1 MAIIIPLHSESL
13 YALWQTAVM
22 SSPGLLSRREFMW
35 AFAGTAGCFAAMAST
50 TALVGCSRPRSTPG
64 QFGFPQGVASADP
77 LPDAVVLW
85 TRVEPEEANAA
96 SVELLVQLARDPEFG
111 DVILEQPILA
121 ERSFDFTVRCFTA
134 GLEPDRAY
142 HYRFLAPDASTS
154 RMGRTRTAPS
164 EDADRPLS
172 VAVCSCQHYEEG
184 LFSAYRRLLLDDEQ
198 AVSGNGIDLVV
209 HVGDFIY
216 EAGNRRPLVSLDGEV
231 IDLRNADGSRRFV
244 ASLPSR
250 GPVGPMGEQLVAES
264 LDDYRELYKI
274 YLRDPDLQDARAAFP
289 FVSIWDD
296 HEFYNDAWQS
306 YHPRGPAQRRKMDSN
321 QAWFEYIPAVLG
333 RNPAPGNSAR
343 DFTPADVSNV
353 ELTRFDDSYLSREP
367 NNLAAIETLSIYR
380 SIRWGRMA
388 ELLLVDGRSYRGP
401 RGVDASIPGGEF
413 LTREPVP
420 ATLVETQNAGR
431 TANGGNPPETVT
443 LGGTDIPNTRRD
455 SPAGSLL
462 GAEQKQWLT
471 ASLRGSESRWKVVCN
486 DVPLMRFGFDMS
498 FRDYGSL
505 NDLWW
510 TDAWDGY
517 PLERRELMTFIAEE
531 GIANVVSLTGDRH
544 AHFAGVVYD
553 DFDDD
558 SPRAVLT
565 EFAGS
570 SICSGPRLKN
580 QGNSTQSD
588 PQLHARVQFDGSGFG
603 FPRSIMPALNAWL
616 LYGADAAARLS
627 ETGDELAAMQQAV
640 DAVNPHLQYADT
652 DGVGY
657 AVVRFTDDAVS
668 AEFVTVDE
676 PIAQPGTEGPG
687 VWRRV
692 RFAVPAWSAGE
703 EPILE
708 YRGMDGEP
716 PLMGLKV

>member
-1 MAIIIPLHSESL
+1 M
-13 YALWQTAVM
+13 
-22 SSPGLLSRREFMW
+22 
-35 AFAGTAGCFAAMAST
+35 
-50 TALVGCSRPRSTPG
+50 
-64 QFGFPQGVASADP
+64 ASADP

-85 TRVEPEEANAA
+85 TRVEPEEADAA
-96 SVELLVQLARDPEFG
+96 SVELLVQLARDPEFAE
-111 DVILEQPILA
+111 VILEQPILA

-134 GLEPDRAY
+134 GLEPDRSY
-142 HYRFLAPDASTS
+142 HYRFLAPDGSASRT
-154 RMGRTRTAPS
+154 GRTRTAPS
-164 EDADRPLS
+164 GDADRPLT

-198 AVSGNGIDLVV
+198 ADADNRIDLVV

-216 EAGNRRPLVSLDGEV
+216 EAGNRRPLVSLDGEE

-250 GPVGPMGEQLVAES
+250 GPAGPMGEQLVAET
-264 LDDYRELYKI
+264 LDDYRELYKV

-289 FVSIWDD
+289 FVCIWDD

-321 QAWFEYIPAVLG
+321 QAWFEYIPAALS
-333 RNPAPGNSAR
+333 RNPAAGNAAH
-343 DFTPADVSNV
+343 DFAPADVSDV
-353 ELTRFDDSYLSREP
+353 ELDGFDDNYLSGEP
-367 NNLAAIETLSIYR
+367 NNLAAIGTLSIYR
-380 SIRWGRMA
+380 SLRWGRMA

-420 ATLVETQNAGR
+420 AALVETQNAGR
-431 TANGGNPPETVT
+431 TANGGDPPETVS
-443 LGGTDIPNTRRD
+443 LGGEDIPNSRRD

-462 GAEQKQWLT
+462 GAGQKQWLT
-471 ASLRGSESRWKVVCN
+471 ASLRASESRWKVVCN

-498 FRDYGSL
+498 FRDYGNL
-505 NDLWW
+505 DDLWW

-531 GIANVVSLTGDRH
+531 GITNVISLTGDRH
-544 AHFAGVVYD
+544 AHFAGVVHD
-553 DFDDD
+553 DFDGD
-558 SPRAVLT
+558 SPRAMLA

-588 PQLHARVQFDGSGFG
+588 PQLDARVQFDGSRFG
-603 FPRSIMPALNAWL
+603 YPRAIMPSLNAWL
-616 LYGADAAARLS
+616 LYGEETAARLS
-627 ETGDELAAMQQAV
+627 ETGDEQAALQQASE
-640 DAVNPHLQYADT
+640 AVNPHLRYADT

-657 AVVRFTDDAVS
+657 VVVRFADDGVS

-692 RFAVPAWSAGE
+692 RFGVPAWSAGE
-703 EPILE
+703 EATLE
-708 YRGMDGEP
+708 FLGMDGEP

>member
-1 MAIIIPLHSESL
+1 MP
-13 YALWQTAVM
+13 
-22 SSPGLLSRREFMW
+22 SPGLLSRREFMR
-35 AFAGTAGCFAAMAST
+35 AFARTAGCFAAMAST

-64 QFGFPQGVASADP
+64 HFGFPQGVASADP

-85 TRVEPEEANAA
+85 TRVEPEEADAA
-96 SVELLVQLARDPEFG
+96 SVELLVQLARDPEFAE
-111 DVILEQPILA
+111 VILEQPILA

-134 GLEPDRAY
+134 GLEPDRSY
-142 HYRFLAPDASTS
+142 HYRFLAPDGSASRT
-154 RMGRTRTAPS
+154 GRTRTAPS
-164 EDADRPLS
+164 GDADRPLT

-184 LFSAYRRLLLDDEQ
+184 LFSAYRRLLLDDGQ
-198 AVSGNGIDLVV
+198 ADTDNGIDLVV

-216 EAGNRRPLVSLDGEV
+216 EAGNRRPLVSLDGEEV
-231 IDLRNADGSRRFV
+231 ELRNADGSRRFV
-244 ASLPSR
+244 ASLPSK
-250 GPVGPMGEQLVAES
+250 GPAGPMGEQLVAET
-264 LDDYRELYKI
+264 LDDYRELYKV

-289 FVSIWDD
+289 FVCIWDD
-296 HEFYNDAWQS
+296 HEFHNDAWQS

-321 QAWFEYIPAVLG
+321 QAWFEYIPAALS
-333 RNPAPGNSAR
+333 RNPAAGNAAH
-343 DFTPADVSNV
+343 DFAPADVSDV
-353 ELTRFDDSYLSREP
+353 ELDGFDDNYLSGEP
-367 NNLAAIETLSIYR
+367 NNLAAIGTLSIYR
-380 SIRWGRMA
+380 SLRWGRMA

-420 ATLVETQNAGR
+420 AALVETQNAGR
-431 TANGGNPPETVT
+431 TANGGDPPETVS
-443 LGGTDIPNTRRD
+443 LGGEDIPNSRRD

-462 GAEQKQWLT
+462 GAGQKQWLT
-471 ASLRGSESRWKVVCN
+471 ASLRASESRWKVVCN

-498 FRDYGSL
+498 FRDYGNL
-505 NDLWW
+505 DDLWW

-531 GIANVVSLTGDRH
+531 GITNVISLTGDRH
-544 AHFAGVVYD
+544 AHFAGVVHD
-553 DFDDD
+553 DFDGD
-558 SPRAVLT
+558 SPRAMLA

-588 PQLHARVQFDGSGFG
+588 PQLDARVQFDGSRFG
-603 FPRSIMPALNAWL
+603 YPRAIMPSLNAWL
-616 LYGADAAARLS
+616 LYGEEAAARLS
-627 ETGDELAAMQQAV
+627 ETGDEQAAMQQASE
-640 DAVNPHLQYADT
+640 AVNPHLRYADT

-657 AVVRFTDDAVS
+657 VVVRFADDGVS

-692 RFAVPAWSAGE
+692 RFGVPAWSAGE
-703 EPILE
+703 EATLE
-708 YRGMDGEP
+708 YLGMNGEP

>member
-1 MAIIIPLHSESL
+1 M
-13 YALWQTAVM
+13 
-22 SSPGLLSRREFMW
+22 
-35 AFAGTAGCFAAMAST
+35 
-50 TALVGCSRPRSTPG
+50 
-64 QFGFPQGVASADP
+64 ASADP

-85 TRVEPEEANAA
+85 TRVEPEEADAA
-96 SVELLVQLARDPEFG
+96 SVELLVQLARDPEFAE
-111 DVILEQPILA
+111 VILEQPILA
-121 ERSFDFTVRCFTA
+121 ERSFDFTARCFTA
-134 GLEPDRAY
+134 GLEPDRSY
-142 HYRFLAPDASTS
+142 HYRFLAPDGSASRT
-154 RMGRTRTAPS
+154 GRTRTAPS
-164 EDADRPLS
+164 GDADRPLT

-198 AVSGNGIDLVV
+198 ADPDNGIDLVV

-216 EAGNRRPLVSLDGEV
+216 EAGNRRPLVSLDGEE

-250 GPVGPMGEQLVAES
+250 GPAGPMGEQLVAET
-264 LDDYRELYKI
+264 LDDYRELYKV
-274 YLRDPDLQDARAAFP
+274 YLHDPDLQDARAAFP
-289 FVSIWDD
+289 FVCIWDD

-306 YHPRGPAQRRKMDSN
+306 YHPLGPAQRRKMDSN
-321 QAWFEYIPAVLG
+321 QAWFEYIPAALS
-333 RNPAPGNSAR
+333 RNPAAGNPAH
-343 DFTPADVSNV
+343 DFVPADVSDV
-353 ELTRFDDSYLSREP
+353 ELDGFDDNYLSGEP
-367 NNLAAIETLSIYR
+367 NNLAAIGTLSIYR
-380 SIRWGRMA
+380 SLRWGRMA

-420 ATLVETQNAGR
+420 AALVETQNAGR
-431 TANGGNPPETVT
+431 TANGGDPPETVS
-443 LGGTDIPNTRRD
+443 LGGEDMPNSRRD

-462 GAEQKQWLT
+462 GAKQKQWLT
-471 ASLRGSESRWKVVCN
+471 ASLQASESRWKVVCN

-498 FRDYGSL
+498 FRDYGNL
-505 NDLWW
+505 DDLWW

-531 GIANVVSLTGDRH
+531 GITNVVSLTGDRH
-544 AHFAGVVYD
+544 AHFAGVVHD
-553 DFDDD
+553 DFDSD
-558 SPRAVLT
+558 SPRAVLA

-580 QGNSTQSD
+580 QGNSTRSD
-588 PQLHARVQFDGSGFG
+588 PQLDARVQFDGSRFG
-603 FPRSIMPALNAWL
+603 YPRAIMPSLNAWL
-616 LYGADAAARLS
+616 LYGEEAAARLS
-627 ETGDELAAMQQAV
+627 ETGDEQAAMQQAV
-640 DAVNPHLQYADT
+640 EAVNPHLRYADT

-657 AVVRFTDDAVS
+657 VVVRFADDGVS

-692 RFAVPAWSAGE
+692 RFGVPAWSAGE
-703 EPILE
+703 EPTLA
-708 YRGMDGEP
+708 YLGMDGEP

>member
-1 MAIIIPLHSESL
+1 M
-13 YALWQTAVM
+13 
-22 SSPGLLSRREFMW
+22 G
-35 AFAGTAGCFAAMAST
+35 AFARFAGCFVAMAST
-50 TALVGCSRPRSTPG
+50 TTLVGCSRPRSASG

-85 TRVEPEEANAA
+85 TRVEPEEAGTD
-96 SVELLVQLARDPEFG
+96 SVELLVQVSRDPEFG
-111 DVILEQPILA
+111 DVILEQPVLA

-134 GLEPDRAY
+134 GLEPDRSY
-142 HYRFLAPDASTS
+142 HYRFLAPDGSAS

-164 EDADRPLS
+164 EDADRPLT

-198 AVSGNGIDLVV
+198 ADSDNKIDLVV

-216 EAGNRRPLVSLDGEV
+216 EAGNRRPLISLDGEE
-231 IDLRNADGSRRFV
+231 IELRNADGSRRFV
-244 ASLPSR
+244 RSLPSK

-264 LDDYRELYKI
+264 LDDYRELYKV
-274 YLRDPDLQDARAAFP
+274 YLLDPDLQDARAAFP
-289 FVSIWDD
+289 FVCIWDD

-306 YHPRGPAQRRKMDSN
+306 YHPRGPAQQRKMDSN
-321 QAWFEYIPAVLG
+321 QAWFEYIPAALS
-333 RNPAPGNSAR
+333 RNPASGNPAR
-343 DFTPADVSNV
+343 DFSPAVVSDV
-353 ELTRFDDSYLSREP
+353 ELDGFDDNYLSREP
-367 NNLAAIETLSIYR
+367 NNLAAIGTLSIYR
-380 SIRWGRMA
+380 SLRWGRMA

-413 LTREPVP
+413 LTSEPVP
-420 ATLVETQNAGR
+420 ASLVETQNAGR
-431 TANGGNPPETVT
+431 TANGGDPPETVT
-443 LGGTDIPNTRRD
+443 WGGEELPNSRRD

-471 ASLRGSESRWKVVCN
+471 ASLRASESRWKVVCN

-517 PLERRELMTFIAEE
+517 PLERRELMSFIAQE
-531 GIANVVSLTGDRH
+531 GITNVVSLTGDRH

-553 DFDDD
+553 DFDND
-558 SPRAVLT
+558 SSRAVLA
-565 EFAGS
+565 EFVGS

-588 PQLHARVQFDGSGFG
+588 PQLHTRVQFDGSGFG
-603 FPRSIMPALNAWL
+603 FPRTIMPSLNAWL
-616 LYGADAAARLS
+616 LFGEEAAARLS

-657 AVVRFTDDAVS
+657 VIVRFTTDAAS

-676 PIAQPGTEGPG
+676 PIVHPGEESPA

-692 RFAVPAWSAGE
+692 RFAVPAWPAGE
-703 EPILE
+703 EPALE
-708 YRGMDGEP
+708 FVGMDGDA

>member
-1 MAIIIPLHSESL
+1 MHSESFQIM
-13 YALWQTAVM
+13 WQHFVM
-22 SSPGLLSRREFMW
+22 PPPNQYSRRDFLA
-35 AFAGTAGCFAAMAST
+35 AFARSAGCFVAMAST

-64 QFGFPQGVASADP
+64 RFGFPQGVASADP

-85 TRVEPEEANAA
+85 TRVEPEEAGTD
-96 SVELLVQLARDPEFG
+96 SVELQVQVARDPEFS
-111 DVILEQPILA
+111 DVILEQAVLA

-134 GLEPDRAY
+134 GLESDRSY
-142 HYRFLAPDASTS
+142 HYRFLAPDGSAS
-154 RMGRTRTAPS
+154 RVGRTRTAPP
-164 EDADRPLS
+164 EDADRPLT

-198 AVSGNGIDLVV
+198 AADDRRIDLVV

-216 EAGNRRPLVSLDGEV
+216 EAGNRRPLVSLDGEE
-231 IDLRNADGSRRFV
+231 IDLRNADGSQRFV
-244 ASLPSR
+244 ASLPSK

-274 YLRDPDLQDARAAFP
+274 YLLDPDLQDARAAFP
-289 FVSIWDD
+289 FVCIWDD

-306 YHPRGPAQRRKMDSN
+306 YHPGGPSQRRKMDSN
-321 QAWFEYIPAVLG
+321 QAWFEYIPAALG
-333 RNPAPGNSAR
+333 SNPVPGSPAR
-343 DFTPADVSNV
+343 DFSPAEVSDV
-353 ELTRFDDSYLSREP
+353 ELAGFDDNYLSREP
-367 NNLAAIETLSIYR
+367 NNLAAIGTLSIYR
-380 SIRWGRMA
+380 SLRWGRMA

-413 LTREPVP
+413 LTSEPLP
-420 ATLVETQNAGR
+420 AELVAVQNAGR
-431 TANGGNPPETVT
+431 TANGGNPPATVS
-443 LGGTDIPNTRRD
+443 LGGEEIPNSRRD

-462 GAEQKQWLT
+462 GAGQKQWLT
-471 ASLRGSESRWKVVCN
+471 ASLLDSESRWKVICN
-486 DVPLMRFGFDMS
+486 DVPLMRFGFDMR
-498 FRDYGSL
+498 FRDYGSHD
-505 NDLWW
+505 DLWW

-517 PLERRELMTFIAEE
+517 PLERRELMTFIADE
-531 GIANVVSLTGDRH
+531 GITNAVSLTGDRH

-553 DFDDD
+553 DFDSD
-558 SPRAVLT
+558 SPRAVMA

-580 QGNSTQSD
+580 QSNSTQSV
-588 PQLHARVQFDGSGFG
+588 PELNGRVQFDGSLFG
-603 FPRSIMPALNAWL
+603 YPRAIMPALNAWL
-616 LYGADAAARLS
+616 LFGAEAAARLG
-627 ETGDELAAMQQAV
+627 ETGDEQAAMQQAV
-640 DAVNPHLQYADT
+640 DAVNPHLHYADT

-657 AVVRFTDDAVS
+657 VIVRFAADGAS

-676 PIAQPGTEGPG
+676 PIAHPGTDGPA

-703 EPILE
+703 EPSLE
-708 YRGMDGEP
+708 YAGMEGET

>member
-1 MAIIIPLHSESL
+1 M
-13 YALWQTAVM
+13 
-22 SSPGLLSRREFMW
+22 
-35 AFAGTAGCFAAMAST
+35 
-50 TALVGCSRPRSTPG
+50 
-64 QFGFPQGVASADP
+64 ASADP

-85 TRVEPEEANAA
+85 TRVETEEAEAA

-111 DVILEQPILA
+111 EVILEQPILA
-121 ERSFDFTVRCFTA
+121 ERSFDFTVRCFAA
-134 GLEPDRAY
+134 GLEPDRSY
-142 HYRFLAPDASTS
+142 HYRFLAPDGSASRT
-154 RMGRTRTAPS
+154 GRTRTAPS
-164 EDADRPLS
+164 GDADRPLT

-184 LFSAYRRLLLDDEQ
+184 LFSAYRRLLMDDEQ
-198 AVSGNGIDLVV
+198 ASPADGIDLVV

-216 EAGNRRPLVSLDGEV
+216 EAGNRRPLVSLDGEE

-250 GPVGPMGEQLVAES
+250 GPAGPMGEQLVAET
-264 LDDYRELYKI
+264 LDDYRELYKV

-289 FVSIWDD
+289 FVCIWDD

-321 QAWFEYIPAVLG
+321 QAWFEYIPAALS
-333 RNPAPGNSAR
+333 RNPAAGNPAH
-343 DFTPADVSNV
+343 DFASADVSDV
-353 ELTRFDDSYLSREP
+353 ELDGFDDNYLSREP

-380 SIRWGRMA
+380 SLRWGRMA

-420 ATLVETQNAGR
+420 AALVETQNAGR
-431 TANGGNPPETVT
+431 TANGGDPPETVS
-443 LGGTDIPNTRRD
+443 LGGEDIPNSRRD

-471 ASLRGSESRWKVVCN
+471 SSLRANESRWKVVCN

-498 FRDYGSL
+498 FRDYGTL
-505 NDLWW
+505 DDLWW

-531 GIANVVSLTGDRH
+531 GITNVVSLTGDRH
-544 AHFAGVVYD
+544 AHFAGVVHD
-553 DFDDD
+553 DFDSD
-558 SPRAVLT
+558 SPRAVLA

-580 QGNSTQSD
+580 QGNSTRSD
-588 PQLHARVQFDGSGFG
+588 PELDARVQFDGSRFG
-603 FPRSIMPALNAWL
+603 YPRAIMPSLNAWL
-616 LYGADAAARLS
+616 LYGEEAAARLS
-627 ETGDELAAMQQAV
+627 ETGDEQVAMQQAV
-640 DAVNPHLQYADT
+640 EAVNPHLRYADT

-657 AVVRFTDDAVS
+657 VIVRFADDGVS

-703 EPILE
+703 EPTLE
-708 YRGMDGEP
+708 YLGMDGEP

>member
-1 MAIIIPLHSESL
+1 
-13 YALWQTAVM
+13 
-22 SSPGLLSRREFMW
+22 
-35 AFAGTAGCFAAMAST
+35 MAST
-50 TALVGCSRPRSTPG
+50 TALVGCSRPRSTSG

-85 TRVEPEEANAA
+85 TRVEPEEADAD
-96 SVELLVQLARDPEFG
+96 SVELLVQVARDPEFG

-121 ERSFDFTVRCFTA
+121 ERNFDFTVRCFTA
-134 GLEPDRAY
+134 GLEPDRSY
-142 HYRFLAPDASTS
+142 NYRFLAPDGSAS
-154 RMGRTRTAPS
+154 RMGRTRTAPA
-164 EDADRPLS
+164 EDADRPLT

-184 LFSAYRRLLLDDEQ
+184 LFSAYRRLLLDDER
-198 AVSGNGIDLVV
+198 ADPDNRIDLVV

-216 EAGNRRPLVSLDGEV
+216 EAGNRRPLISLDGEE

-244 ASLPSR
+244 GSLPSK
-250 GPVGPMGEQLVAES
+250 GPVGPMGEQLVAET
-264 LDDYRELYKI
+264 LDDYRELYKV

-306 YHPRGPAQRRKMDSN
+306 YHPRGPAQQRKMDSN
-321 QAWFEYIPAVLG
+321 QAWFEYIPAVLD
-333 RNPAPGNSAR
+333 RDPAPDNPAH
-343 DFTPADVSNV
+343 DFAPADVSDV
-353 ELTRFDDSYLSREP
+353 ELDRFDENYLSREP
-367 NNLAAIETLSIYR
+367 NNLAAIGTLSIYR
-380 SIRWGRMA
+380 SLRWGRMA

-413 LTREPVP
+413 LTREPVS
-420 ATLVETQNAGR
+420 AALVETQNAGR

-443 LGGTDIPNTRRD
+443 LGGEDIPNSRRD

-471 ASLRGSESRWKVVCN
+471 ASLRASESRWKIVCN

-498 FRDYGSL
+498 FRDYGNH

-531 GIANVVSLTGDRH
+531 GITNVVSLTGDRH

-553 DFDDD
+553 DFDSD
-558 SPRAVLT
+558 SPRAVLP

-570 SICSGPRLKN
+570 SICSGPRVKN
-580 QGNSTQSD
+580 QGNGTQSV
-588 PQLHARVQFDGSGFG
+588 PELNGLVLFDGSRFG
-603 FPRSIMPALNAWL
+603 YPRAVMPALNAWL
-616 LYGADAAARLS
+616 LFGAETASTLG
-627 ETGDELAAMQQAV
+627 ETGDEQAARQHAAG
-640 DAVNPHLQYADT
+640 AVNPHLQYADT

-657 AVVRFTDDAVS
+657 VVVRFVDDGVS
-668 AEFVTVDE
+668 AEFVTVGE
-676 PIAQPGTEGPG
+676 PIAQPGAEGPP

-692 RFAVPAWSAGE
+692 RFAVPGWSAGE
-703 EPILE
+703 EPTLE
-708 YRGMDGEP
+708 YLGMDGEP

>member
-1 MAIIIPLHSESL
+1 MPSPRL
-13 YALWQTAVM
+13 Y
-22 SSPGLLSRREFMW
+22 SRREFMA
-35 AFAGTAGCFAAMAST
+35 AFASSAGCFAAMAST
-50 TALVGCSRPRSTPG
+50 TTLIGCARPRSTSG
-64 QFGFPQGVASADP
+64 HFGFPQGVASGDP

-85 TRVEPEEANAA
+85 TRVEPEEAGTD
-96 SVELLVQLARDPEFG
+96 SVELLVQVARDPEFG
-111 DVILEQPILA
+111 DVILEQPILT

-134 GLEPDRAY
+134 GLEPDRNY
-142 HYRFLAPDASTS
+142 HYRFLAPDGSAS
-154 RMGRTRTAPS
+154 RMGRTRTAPT
-164 EDADRPLS
+164 EDADRPLT

-198 AVSGNGIDLVV
+198 ADSDNKIDLVV

-216 EAGNRRPLVSLDGEV
+216 EAGNRRPLVSLGGEE
-231 IDLRNADGSRRFV
+231 IELRNADGSPRMV
-244 ASLPSR
+244 TSLPSK

-296 HEFYNDAWQS
+296 HEFHNDAWQS
-306 YHPRGPAQRRKMDSN
+306 YHPRGPAQQRKMDSN

-333 RNPAPGNSAR
+333 RNPTPGNAAR
-343 DFTPADVSNV
+343 DFAPAEVVDV
-353 ELTRFDDSYLSREP
+353 ELGSFDDHYLSREP
-367 NNLAAIETLSIYR
+367 NNLAAIGTLSIYR
-380 SIRWGRMA
+380 SLRWGRMA

-413 LTREPVP
+413 LTSEPVP
-420 ATLVETQNAGR
+420 ASLVETQNAGR
-431 TANGGNPPETVT
+431 TANGGDPPETVT
-443 LGGTDIPNTRRD
+443 LGGEVIPNSRRD
-455 SPAGSLL
+455 SPVGSLL
-462 GAEQKQWLT
+462 GAGQKQWLT
-471 ASLRGSESRWKVVCN
+471 ASLRASESRWKVLCN

-498 FRDYGSL
+498 FRDYGNL
-505 NDLWW
+505 DDLWW

-517 PLERRELMTFIAEE
+517 PLERRELMTFIADE
-531 GIANVVSLTGDRH
+531 GISNVVSLTGDRH

-553 DFDDD
+553 DFDND
-558 SPRAVLT
+558 SPRAVLA

-603 FPRSIMPALNAWL
+603 YPRTIMPSLNAWL
-616 LYGADAAARLS
+616 LFGAEAAARLS
-627 ETGDELAAMQQAV
+627 ETGDEQAAMQRAV
-640 DAVNPHLQYADT
+640 EAANPHLRYADT

-657 AVVRFTDDAVS
+657 VVVRFADDGVS
-668 AEFVTVDE
+668 AEFVTVGE
-676 PIAQPGTEGPG
+676 PIVHPGEEGPA

-692 RFAVPAWSAGE
+692 RFAVPAWSAGG
-703 EPILE
+703 EPALE
-708 YRGMDGEP
+708 FVDIDGEA
-716 PLMGLKV
+716 PLMGLRV

>member
-1 MAIIIPLHSESL
+1 M
-13 YALWQTAVM
+13 
-22 SSPGLLSRREFMW
+22 R
-35 AFAGTAGCFAAMAST
+35 AFAGTAGCFAVMAST
-50 TALVGCSRPRSTPG
+50 TALVGCTRPRSTPG

-85 TRVEPEEANAA
+85 TRVEPEEAGAD
-96 SVELLVQLARDPEFG
+96 SVELLVQVARDPEFG
-111 DVILEQPILA
+111 DVVLEKPILA

-134 GLEPDRAY
+134 GLEPDRRY
-142 HYRFLAPDASTS
+142 HYRFLAPDGSAS
-154 RMGRTRTAPS
+154 RMGRTRTAPA
-164 EDADRPLS
+164 EDADRPLT

-184 LFSAYRRLLLDDEQ
+184 LFSAYRRLLLDDER
-198 AVSGNGIDLVV
+198 ADLDNRIDLVV

-216 EAGNRRPLVSLDGEV
+216 EAGNRRPLISLDGEAV
-231 IDLRNADGSRRFV
+231 DLRNADGSPRIV

-264 LDDYRELYKI
+264 LDDYRELYKV

-296 HEFYNDAWQS
+296 HEFHNDAWQS
-306 YHPRGPAQRRKMDSN
+306 YHPGGAAQRRKMDSN

-333 RNPAPGNSAR
+333 RNPAPGNPAR
-343 DFTPADVSNV
+343 DFAPADVSDV
-353 ELTRFDDSYLSREP
+353 ELDSFDDNYLSREP
-367 NNLAAIETLSIYR
+367 NNLAAIGTLSIYR
-380 SIRWGRMA
+380 SLRWGRMA

-401 RGVDASIPGGEF
+401 RGVDAAIPGGEF

-420 ATLVETQNAGR
+420 AALVEAQNAGR
-431 TANGGNPPETVT
+431 TANGGNPPETVS
-443 LGGTDIPNTRRD
+443 LGGEDMPNRRRD

-471 ASLRGSESRWKVVCN
+471 ESLRASESRWKVVCN

-553 DFDDD
+553 DFDND
-558 SPRAVLT
+558 SPRAVMT

-580 QGNSTQSD
+580 QANGTQSVPELND
-588 PQLHARVQFDGSGFG
+588 LVLLDGSRFG
-603 FPRSIMPALNAWL
+603 YPRAVMPALNAWL
-616 LYGADAAARLS
+616 LFGAEAAATLG
-627 ETGDELAAMQQAV
+627 ETGDEQAALQQAV

-657 AVVRFTDDAVS
+657 LVVRFTDDGVG
-668 AEFVTVDE
+668 AEFVSVDE
-676 PIAQPGTEGPG
+676 PIAQPGTDGPG

-692 RFAVPAWSAGE
+692 RFAVPAWSGGE
-703 EPILE
+703 EPTLE

>member
-1 MAIIIPLHSESL
+1 ML
-13 YALWQTAVM
+13 
-22 SSPGLLSRREFMW
+22 SPGLLSRREFMRV
-35 AFAGTAGCFAAMAST
+35 FARTAGCFAAMAST

-64 QFGFPQGVASADP
+64 RFGFPQGVASADP

-85 TRVEPEEANAA
+85 TRVEPEEVDVA
-96 SVELLVQLARDPEFG
+96 SVELLVQVARDPEFA

-134 GLEPDRAY
+134 GLEPDRSY
-142 HYRFLAPDASTS
+142 HYRFIAPDGSAS
-154 RMGRTRTAPS
+154 RVGRTRTAPS
-164 EDADRPLS
+164 EDADRPLT

-198 AVSGNGIDLVV
+198 ATADRKIDLVA

-216 EAGNRRPLVSLDGEV
+216 EAGNRRPLVSLDGEE
-231 IDLRNADGSRRFV
+231 IDLRNADGSPRMV

-250 GPVGPMGEQLVAES
+250 GPVGPMGEQLVAET
-264 LDDYRELYKI
+264 LDDYRELYKV

-306 YHPRGPAQRRKMDSN
+306 YHPRGPAQQRKMDSN
-321 QAWFEYIPAVLG
+321 QAWFEYIPAVLE
-333 RNPAPGNSAR
+333 RDPAPDNPAH
-343 DFTPADVSNV
+343 DFAPADVSDV
-353 ELTRFDDSYLSREP
+353 ELDRFDENYLSREP
-367 NNLAAIETLSIYR
+367 NNLAAIGTLSIYR
-380 SIRWGRMA
+380 SLRWGRMA

-413 LTREPVP
+413 LTREPVS
-420 ATLVETQNAGR
+420 AALVETQNAGR
-431 TANGGNPPETVT
+431 TANGGNPPETVS
-443 LGGTDIPNTRRD
+443 LGGEDMPNSRRD

-462 GAEQKQWLT
+462 GAGQKQWLT
-471 ASLRGSESRWKVVCN
+471 ASLRASESRWKVVCN

-498 FRDYGSL
+498 FRDYGSH

-531 GIANVVSLTGDRH
+531 GITNVVSLTGDRH

-553 DFDDD
+553 DFDSD
-558 SPRAVLT
+558 SPRAVLP

-570 SICSGPRLKN
+570 SICSGPRVKN
-580 QGNSTQSD
+580 QGNGTQSV
-588 PQLHARVQFDGSGFG
+588 PELNGLVLFDGSRFG
-603 FPRSIMPALNAWL
+603 YPRAVMPALNAWL
-616 LYGADAAARLS
+616 LFGAETASTLG
-627 ETGDELAAMQQAV
+627 ETGDEQAARQHAAG
-640 DAVNPHLQYADT
+640 AVNPHLQYADT

-657 AVVRFTDDAVS
+657 VVVRFADDVAS
-668 AEFVTVDE
+668 AEFVTVGE
-676 PIAQPGTEGPG
+676 PIAQPGAEGPP

-692 RFAVPAWSAGE
+692 RFAVPGWSAGE
-703 EPILE
+703 EPTLE
-708 YRGMDGEP
+708 YLGMDGEP

>member
-1 MAIIIPLHSESL
+1 
-13 YALWQTAVM
+13 
-22 SSPGLLSRREFMW
+22 
-35 AFAGTAGCFAAMAST
+35 MAST

-85 TRVEPEEANAA
+85 TRVEPGEAGTDT
-96 SVELLVQLARDPEFG
+96 VELLVQVARDPEFA
-111 DVILEQPILA
+111 DVILEQTIVA
-121 ERSFDFTVRCFTA
+121 ERSFDFTARCFTA
-134 GLEPDRAY
+134 GLEPDRSY
-142 HYRFLAPDASTS
+142 RYRFLAPDGSAS
-154 RMGRTRTAPS
+154 RAGRTRTAPS
-164 EDADRPLS
+164 GDADRPLT

-184 LFSAYRRLLLDDEQ
+184 LFSAYRRLLMDDEQ
-198 AVSGNGIDLVV
+198 ADPDNRIDLVV

-216 EAGNRRPLVSLDGEV
+216 EAGNRRPLVSLDGQE

-250 GPVGPMGEQLVAES
+250 GPAGPMGEQLVAET
-264 LDDYRELYKI
+264 LDDYRELYKV

-296 HEFYNDAWQS
+296 HEFHNDAWQS
-306 YHPRGPAQRRKMDSN
+306 YHPRGPAQRRKLDSN
-321 QAWFEYIPAVLG
+321 QAWFEYIPAALS
-333 RNPAPGNSAR
+333 RNPATGNPAH
-343 DFTPADVSNV
+343 DFAPVDVSDV
-353 ELTRFDDSYLSREP
+353 ELDGFDDNYLSHEP
-367 NNLAAIETLSIYR
+367 NNLAAIGTLSIYR
-380 SIRWGRMA
+380 SLRWGRMA

-420 ATLVETQNAGR
+420 AALVETQNAGR
-431 TANGGNPPETVT
+431 TANGGNPPETVS
-443 LGGTDIPNTRRD
+443 LGGEDMPNSRRD

-471 ASLRGSESRWKVVCN
+471 ASLRASESRWKVVCN

-498 FRDYGSL
+498 FRDYGSH

-544 AHFAGVVYD
+544 AHFAGVVHD
-553 DFDDD
+553 DFDSDP
-558 SPRAVLT
+558 PRAVLA

-580 QGNSTQSD
+580 QGNGTQND
-588 PQLHARVQFDGSGFG
+588 PQLNALVQFDGSRFG
-603 FPRSIMPALNAWL
+603 FPRAIMPSLNAWL
-616 LYGADAAARLS
+616 LFGAGAAASLGD
-627 ETGDELAAMQQAV
+627 TGDERAAIQQAV
-640 DAVNPHLQYADT
+640 DTVNPHLQYADT

-657 AVVRFTDDAVS
+657 VIVRFDNDGVN
-668 AEFVTVDE
+668 AEFVTVGE
-676 PIAQPGTEGPG
+676 PISQPGEGGPA

-692 RFAVPAWSAGE
+692 RFAVPAWTAGE
-703 EPILE
+703 EPDLE
-708 YRGMDGEP
+708 FVSIDGEA

>member
-1 MAIIIPLHSESL
+1 MPSKKLF
-13 YALWQTAVM
+13 
-22 SSPGLLSRREFMW
+22 SRREFIA
-35 AFAGTAGCFAAMAST
+35 AFARSAGCFAAMAST
-50 TALVGCSRPRSTPG
+50 TTLVGCSRPRSTSG

-85 TRVEPEEANAA
+85 TRVEPEEAGTD
-96 SVELLVQLARDPEFG
+96 SVELLVQVARDPEFG
-111 DVILEQPILA
+111 DVILEQPVLA
-121 ERSFDFTVRCFTA
+121 ERSFDFTVRCFTS
-134 GLEPDRAY
+134 GLESDRSY
-142 HYRFLAPDASTS
+142 YYRFLAPDGSAS
-154 RMGRTRTAPS
+154 RMGRTRTAPA
-164 EDADRPLS
+164 EDADRPLT

-184 LFSAYRRLLLDDEQ
+184 LFSAYRRLLLDDER
-198 AVSGNGIDLVV
+198 ADPDNRIDLVV

-216 EAGNRRPLVSLDGEV
+216 EAGNRRPLISLDGEE

-244 ASLPSR
+244 GSLPSK

-264 LDDYRELYKI
+264 LDDYRELYKV

-296 HEFYNDAWQS
+296 HEFHNDAWQS
-306 YHPRGPAQRRKMDSN
+306 YHPRGAAQQRKKDSN

-333 RNPAPGNSAR
+333 RNPTPGNAAR
-343 DFTPADVSNV
+343 DFAPAEVSDV
-353 ELTRFDDSYLSREP
+353 ELGSFDEDYLSREP
-367 NNLAAIETLSIYR
+367 NNLAAIGTLSIYR
-380 SIRWGRMA
+380 SLRWGRMA

-401 RGVDASIPGGEF
+401 RGVDAAIPGGEF
-413 LTREPVP
+413 LTREPLP
-420 ATLVETQNAGR
+420 AALVETQNAGR
-431 TANGGNPPETVT
+431 TANDGSPPETVT
-443 LGGTDIPNTRRD
+443 LGGEMIPNSRRD

-471 ASLRGSESRWKVVCN
+471 ESLRASESRWKVVCN

-498 FRDYGSL
+498 FRDYGSY

-517 PLERRELMTFIAEE
+517 PLERRELMTFIKAE

-553 DFDDD
+553 DFDGD
-558 SPRAVLT
+558 SPRAVLP

-570 SICSGPRLKN
+570 SICSGPRVKN
-580 QGNSTQSD
+580 QGNGTQSV
-588 PQLHARVQFDGSGFG
+588 PELNGLVLFDGTRFG
-603 FPRSIMPALNAWL
+603 YPRAVMPALNAWL
-616 LYGADAAARLS
+616 LFGAATASTLG
-627 ETGDELAAMQQAV
+627 ETGDEQAAMQQEV
-640 DAVNPHLQYADT
+640 GAVNPHLQYADT

-657 AVVRFTDDAVS
+657 VVVRFTNNGVS
-668 AEFVTVDE
+668 AEFVSVDE
-676 PIAQPGTEGPG
+676 PIAQPGSEGPG

-692 RFAVPAWSAGE
+692 RFGVSAWSAGE

-708 YRGMDGEP
+708 YLGMEGEP